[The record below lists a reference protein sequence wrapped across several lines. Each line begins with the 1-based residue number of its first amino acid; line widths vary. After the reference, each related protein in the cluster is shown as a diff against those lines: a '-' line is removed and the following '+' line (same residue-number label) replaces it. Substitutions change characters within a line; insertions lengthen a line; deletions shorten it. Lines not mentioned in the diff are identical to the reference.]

1 MSAQELL
8 SHAYSQDGLCE
19 RLNGFVE
26 PVCFEIKHGFSGLS
40 LPGKEHTIG
49 LTQSFC
55 VVGEDGGN
63 AESLHGIHHGVDVTG
78 VVFYD
83 CYIHK
88 LTLILSLQMQRY
100 AFSCNIKKIL
110 AKRL

>member
-8 SHAYSQDGLCE
+8 SHAYSQDGLRE

-26 PVCFEIKHGFSGLS
+26 PVCLEIKHGFSGLS

-49 LTQSFC
+49 LTQGLC